1 MTHHFQSNTTQE
13 AVQLLSEHG
22 FETMAQAIQVL
33 MNEAM
38 RIERAYYLQ
47 ADPYER
53 SVGRRSH
60 ANGFKPKTF
69 SSRLGKL
76 QLRIPQNRD
85 SQFYPS
91 TLEHGERSETAL
103 KLALAEMYVQG
114 VSTRK
119 VSAITKELCGLDASS
134 A

>member
-1 MTHHFQSNTTQE
+1 
-13 AVQLLSEHG
+13 
-22 FETMAQAIQVL
+22 